1 MLKKYKKLRQ
11 VIHNIVVTLGAVTAV
26 LSGGAIASSA
36 TGVGIVAAIPIAS
49 VAAVCGVASTCLTAM
64 NKNIERKLK
73 KHTKI
78 QSLALSKH
86 DTIRNLV
93 SIALENDK
101 VTDIEFA
108 QISREIHKYH
118 QIKEYLRAESDKK
131 HIATADTSTQN
142 WSMLNKY
149 EKKFEKNLETIGKS
163 NTRIDLKFEKK
174 I

>member
-1 MLKKYKKLRQ
+1 
-11 VIHNIVVTLGAVTAV
+11 
-26 LSGGAIASSA
+26 
-36 TGVGIVAAIPIAS
+36 
-49 VAAVCGVASTCLTAM
+49 M

-101 VTDIEFA
+101 VTDTEFA

-118 QIKEYLRAESDKK
+118 LIKEYLRAESDKK

-142 WSMLNKY
+142 SMLNKY

-163 NTRIDLKFEKK
+163 NTRIDFKFEKK
-174 I
+174 NMKFALSLIKNS